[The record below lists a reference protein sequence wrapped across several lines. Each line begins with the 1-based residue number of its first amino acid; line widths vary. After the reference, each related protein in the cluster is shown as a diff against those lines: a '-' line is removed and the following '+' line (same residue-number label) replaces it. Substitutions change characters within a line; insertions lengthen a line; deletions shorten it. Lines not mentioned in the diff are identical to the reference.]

1 MRTFIS
7 ASVAL
12 LLLLPTVAYTAEELP
27 SRVYYR
33 YINEQGNT
41 VLNHSIPPQYVR
53 RGYEVVSLSGEVL
66 RVVEPAPS
74 EEDAERIAREKA
86 IITDQAEEDALL
98 RRRYSNLNDIDAI
111 KRRSLLELK
120 SNIDILQ
127 GNLSSTRQQIE
138 RQETQA
144 AALERG
150 GRTVPPETFK
160 LISDLQ
166 TEEKDIQLQIKH
178 RELEYQSQ
186 SDKFDQDRHRFTE
199 LLQEKNS
206 EAAQN

>member
-7 ASVAL
+7 TSLAL
-12 LLLLPTVAYTAEELP
+12 LLLLPTVAYAAEELP

-53 RGYEVVSLSGEVL
+53 KGYEVVSMSGEVL
-66 RVVEPAPS
+66 RVVNPAPS

-138 RQETQA
+138 RQQTQA

>member
-1 MRTFIS
+1 MKTFICTS
-7 ASVAL
+7 LAL
-12 LLLLPTVAYTAEELP
+12 LLLAASTAYAEKEAP

-33 YINEQGNT
+33 YVNEQGNT

-86 IITDQAEEDALL
+86 TLAEQAKEDALL

-111 KRRSLLELK
+111 KSRSLLELK

-138 RQETQA
+138 RQQSQA

-166 TEEKDIQLQIKH
+166 TEEQDIQLQIKH
-178 RELEYQSQ
+178 RELEYQSL
-186 SDKFDQDRHRFTE
+186 SDKFDQDRQRFEE
-199 LLQEKNS
+199 LLREKNPETS
-206 EAAQN
+206 SN